1 MTKRTPK
8 ARVLGEPDRSRLLDT
23 DVGAF
28 LAFLTVVVVGIWA
41 HHGGFNNLG
50 LSATNTATSLDQ
62 ITGLLAS
69 ESGILGLIL
78 ITRTPMLE
86 RRYGLDRMFNWH
98 RVLGVSLSIFLL
110 LHVVFSVWAWSTPGG
125 LLAAVK
131 SLTGGE
137 SYMAMATVGAVLVG
151 VVTISSLRSIRNS
164 MTYETWYFIHLIAYI
179 GLAISFSHQITL
191 GADFTNDKL
200 ARWSWIGLHVV
211 VVLWIIWS
219 RWRTL
224 ILSILHPYKVTA
236 VAHPAD
242 GLVAV
247 TLNSPVISR
256 HRAHAGQFYML
267 RQLMPGRWW
276 KTNPFSLSSVPSSA
290 GLRFTI
296 KSRGESSDA
305 MTKIKVGTKVA
316 IEGPYGVCTPEI
328 IGDEP
333 VLMVAGG
340 VGIGPIVSLAEN
352 LSPHHKPIIVYRA
365 RTQKEMVHVEEIDAL
380 MKKLGGQLFTVIG
393 PRAALKV
400 SDPFA
405 ADVLRKSVPDI
416 AERVVIVAG
425 PETLIKAVQKGAR
438 KAGVPTDRIHA
449 ERAWW

>member
-1 MTKRTPK
+1 MNKRTPK
-8 ARVLGEPDRSRLLDT
+8 ARVLGEPDQSRLLDT

-28 LAFLTVVVVGIWA
+28 LAFLTVVVIGIWA

-98 RVLGVSLSIFLL
+98 RVLGASMSIFLL

-125 LLAAVK
+125 LFTAVK

-137 SYMAMATVGAVLVG
+137 PYMAMASVGAVLVG
-151 VVTISSLRSIRNS
+151 VVTITSIRSIRNS
-164 MTYETWYFIHLIAYI
+164 MTYEMWYFIHLVAYI
-179 GLAISFSHQITL
+179 GLALSFSHQITL
-191 GADFTNDKL
+191 GADFATDKL
-200 ARWSWIGLHVV
+200 ARWTWVGLHVA
-211 VVLWIIWS
+211 VVLWIVWS

-224 ILSILHPYKVTA
+224 ILSLLHPYKVSA
-236 VAHPAD
+236 VSHPAP
-242 GLVAV
+242 GLIAV

-267 RQLMPGRWW
+267 RQLLPGRWW
-276 KTNPFSLSSVPSSA
+276 KTNPFSLSSIPSSA

-305 MTKIKVGTKVA
+305 MTKIRVGTKVA

-328 IGDEP
+328 IGNEP

-352 LSPHHKPIIVYRA
+352 LSSHHKPIIVYRA
-365 RTQKEMVHVEEIDAL
+365 HSQKEMVHVEEIDAL

-405 ADVLRKSVPDI
+405 AEVLRKSVPDI
-416 AERVVIVAG
+416 ADRVVIVAG
-425 PETLIKAVQKGAR
+425 PESLIKAVQKGAR